1 MEGGSLDNELI
12 YQGERFEFAKDII
25 KKRGFIRA
33 RYANWQEPRNGLI
46 AFACKDFLNVLFLT
60 GINQCATYFKIKA
73 KEVQAGLWN
82 IIYTNDL
89 ENFYRVEGGEPE
101 EDIELDAA
109 VRKLFEEANQNGDN
123 EDGTSSGNG
132 SIQGGNG

>member
-1 MEGGSLDNELI
+1 MDNELI
-12 YQGERFEFAKDII
+12 YQGERFEFAADVI

-33 RYANWQEPRNGLI
+33 KYWSWEGHRNGLI

-109 VRKLFEEANQNGDN
+109 VRKLFEEGNQNGDN

>member
-1 MEGGSLDNELI
+1 MDNELI
-12 YQGERFEFAKDII
+12 YQGERFEFAADVI

-73 KEVQAGLWN
+73 KEVQAGLWD
-82 IIYTNDL
+82 ITFTPDL
-89 ENFYRVEGGEPE
+89 EHFYRVEGGEPE
-101 EDIELDAA
+101 EDIDLVA
-109 VRKLFEEANQNGDN
+109 EARRIFGGGNNNGDN
-123 EDGTSSGNG
+123 ESGDGGTSADNS
-132 SIQGGNG
+132 